1 MNDFLIKKF
10 AAIYYSDYLSMLQEL
25 GKTIN
30 FLSVRQIY
38 DTQDFSRFNVPTSE
52 ILLLSK

>member
-1 MNDFLIKKF
+1 MSL
-10 AAIYYSDYLSMLQEL
+10 LEEL